1 MANLEFK
8 KIEKCD
14 NKPVSV
20 FLVDSNKF
28 PIFFRTY
35 ETDTKRKEGS
45 VTPTKERFKKNFIF
59 GKRIK
64 FIPIKESSKKII
76 TEISEWTGLFMI
88 DLGEFP
94 LTFKKHFDSTFP
106 FIFSFPTYSQ
116 KKKTLIRA
124 KINRHRWN
132 KARLCSGKLYNVS
145 LNLQFFKTKI
155 FFYNQHSKNSRLL
168 SKKFLKTR
176 SSSGVLFYSF
186 PETRGASIVGIN
198 WDNFYFNNRYQGT
211 FFIVLFSGLVLDWG
225 KQCKILRKIKLK
237 GKIYK
242 YFRKTA
248 FVKEMFSSEIQIN
261 RFRGSLLEQEDGNR
275 GVIKKAILNGPKGSF
290 RATFEKEIKKKKFVF
305 LKIWI
310 PVKLEKIFY
319 PIEFFSVAN
328 DFQEIQGNY
337 LFLEEN

>member
-1 MANLEFK
+1 M
-8 KIEKCD
+8 
-14 NKPVSV
+14 
-20 FLVDSNKF
+20 
-28 PIFFRTY
+28 
-35 ETDTKRKEGS
+35 
-45 VTPTKERFKKNFIF
+45 
-59 GKRIK
+59 
-64 FIPIKESSKKII
+64 
-76 TEISEWTGLFMI
+76 
-88 DLGEFP
+88 
-94 LTFKKHFDSTFP
+94 
-106 FIFSFPTYSQ
+106 
-116 KKKTLIRA
+116 
-124 KINRHRWN
+124 
-132 KARLCSGKLYNVS
+132 
-145 LNLQFFKTKI
+145 
-155 FFYNQHSKNSRLL
+155 
-168 SKKFLKTR
+168 
-176 SSSGVLFYSF
+176 
-186 PETRGASIVGIN
+186 
-198 WDNFYFNNRYQGT
+198 
-211 FFIVLFSGLVLDWG
+211 DWG